1 MAVLKALLTGK
12 FQDSGFLEIINLS
25 SFCRSQQN
33 AGSINWGAKKY
44 YTGSGYAAGTKEDA
58 EKHQLGS
65 AQKVQLP
72 KSKPGSGSECRA
84 VLIL

>member
-1 MAVLKALLTGK
+1 MAVLKALLAGRV
-12 FQDSGFLEIINLS
+12 SGFGLSRNHQFFIIL
-25 SFCRSQQN
+25 QIT
-33 AGSINWGAKKY
+33 GSINWGAKKY

-58 EKHQLGS
+58 EKFQLGS